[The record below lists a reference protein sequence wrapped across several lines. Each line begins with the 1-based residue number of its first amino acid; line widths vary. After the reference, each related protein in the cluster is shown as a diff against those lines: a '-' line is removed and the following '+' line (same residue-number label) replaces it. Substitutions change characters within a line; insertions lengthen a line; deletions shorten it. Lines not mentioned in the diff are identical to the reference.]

1 MPSLASSNPHR
12 RGNGALILVVLIAM
26 AIILLLMFGGGNSS
40 YMNQVSNTK
49 KKGRETVNEI
59 NTSQLSLLIAQYRQ
73 ANGKLPT
80 TWEEMEAPA
89 ASYTDQWGTPMTFTC
104 ETDKRTGQTKV
115 TYRSNGPDTEPNT
128 ADDIV
133 RKDNVPY

>member
-1 MPSLASSNPHR
+1 MMTQNNVGR

-26 AIILLLMFGGGNSS
+26 AIILFLMFGGGKSS
-40 YMNQVSNTK
+40 YMNQVSNTR

-59 NTSQLSLLIAQYRQ
+59 NTGQLSILIAQYRQ
-73 ANGKLPT
+73 TSGKLPA
-80 TWEEMEAPA
+80 TWDEMEAPRE
-89 ASYTDQWGTPMTFTC
+89 SYTDQWGTPMTFTC
-104 ETDKRTGQTKV
+104 DTDKRTGQTKV

-133 RKDNVPY
+133 RTENVPF